1 MFGLYLPIPNMPQLQ
16 IFNKQEFESQLK
28 RAVQCNSMH
37 SIMAR
42 EGNFLVRLPRYVEWF
57 KGQETRDLTAM
68 LKHFIEAEI
77 VEKDSPDY
85 HHLTAVLRQVMN
97 GQKEGGGRI

>member
-1 MFGLYLPIPNMPQLQ
+1 MFGLYLPIPNMPLLQ

-28 RAVQCNSMH
+28 HAVQSNSMH

-57 KGQETRDLTAM
+57 KGQETRDLAAM
-68 LKHFIEAEI
+68 L
-77 VEKDSPDY
+77 
-85 HHLTAVLRQVMN
+85 
-97 GQKEGGGRI
+97 